1 MPTTKRSR
9 KHLVWIDCEMTGLEP
24 ERESLI
30 EIASIITDYDLHI
43 VAHGPALAIKA
54 PAARLAGMDAWNR
67 RTHGGSGLLARV
79 KTEGVP
85 LAEAERQTL
94 NFIRKHCYAQTAP
107 ICGNSVGHDKRFIA
121 KYMPKVYGFLNYRVI
136 DVSTIKV
143 LAKEWYAGKY
153 PGPPKQERHLALADI
168 EESIEELRYWRNTVF
183 VKK

>member
-1 MPTTKRSR
+1 MATKKSR
-9 KHLVWIDCEMTGLEP
+9 KHLVWIDCEMTGLDP

-30 EIASIITDYDLHI
+30 EIASIITDYDLKI
-43 VAHGPALAIKA
+43 IAHGPVLAIKA
-54 PAARLAGMDAWNR
+54 PAARLKGMDAWNR

-79 KTEGVP
+79 KAEGVP

-121 KYMPKVYGFLNYRVI
+121 KYMPKVYRFLNYRVI

-143 LAKEWYAGKY
+143 LAKEWYGGKY
-153 PGPPKQERHLALADI
+153 PGPPKRELHVALADI
-168 EESIEELRYWRNTVF
+168 EESIEELRYWRKTVF
-183 VKK
+183 VKS